1 MNGERGTPG
10 GKRIA
15 SMFPIAALLA
25 VCASLPLTVRV
36 HPDVAAALDAG
47 RAVVALE
54 STIISHGMPYPANVQ
69 TAREVEEVV
78 RNSGAVPA
86 TIAILDGVCCIGLSD
101 DELNRF
107 AVLGAAGKVAKVSR
121 RDLAACVSR
130 SGHGGTTVSAT
141 MLLADMAGVRV
152 FVTGGIGGVHRGGEL
167 SLDISAD
174 LCELGRTPVCVVCA
188 GAKSILDIPRT
199 LEFLETQGVAVL
211 ALGTDEFPAFFTRR
225 SGCPAPTRVETA
237 HEAAAVVH
245 ASSIL
250 GLKSGL
256 LVAVPIP
263 ESAEAEAGKVQ
274 GAIEQALAEADAAG
288 VAGRDTTPF
297 LLKRIAELTG
307 GDSLAS
313 NIALIKNNAAI
324 GAQIATSLAELQRR
338 MAPGGRLRG
347 GDGGGDGEGAEGALP
362 HSRNCRQ
369 PIVVGGAVADLV
381 ASPAAGSTVLLRTS
395 SPGSL
400 RVSPGGVGR
409 NIAEGLA
416 RLGAHPLLLAA
427 VGDDAFGEQLL
438 SHAASLQGEMGVG
451 SYRYG
456 GEGGGESGG
465 EGGGGF
471 GGSGG
476 ICGIDVSRVLRVPGE
491 RTATYTAVMDHT
503 SDLLA
508 AIADMDVYRHVTPE
522 YVRTALGS
530 ALDGAPLCVADANL
544 SGAAL
549 QELARLAAASQTP
562 LWLEPVSVP
571 KAHAACRSLVE
582 AGLFGALTFTSP
594 NEDEA
599 VAMAAALEGSAA
611 PATHKGIARAPSA
624 EDVRAAAGALVR
636 AGCRHVLTTRGPQ
649 GVLWARRAVP
659 GASSDVLFE
668 ELPALE
674 VDSIKSTRG
683 AGDSFVAGA
692 AWALSTAPTSTA
704 PSMFRVITQDDERH
718 DERVRA
724 AIRCG
729 LRAARLALLTDGA
742 VPVDLSPAAMMAA
755 A

>member
-1 MNGERGTPG
+1 
-10 GKRIA
+10 
-15 SMFPIAALLA
+15 
-25 VCASLPLTVRV
+25 VRV

-54 STIISHGMPYPANVQ
+54 STIISHGMPYPANIQ

-121 RDLAACVSR
+121 RDLAACVAR

-245 ASSIL
+245 SSSTL
-250 GLKSGL
+250 GLSSGT

-274 GAIEQALAEADAAG
+274 GAIEQALAEAGAAG

-313 NIALIKNNAAI
+313 NIALIKNNAAV
-324 GAQIATSLAELQRR
+324 GAQIATSLAELQRCT
-338 MAPGGRLRG
+338 APGGRLRG
-347 GDGGGDGEGAEGALP
+347 GGGGGDSGGAEGALP
-362 HSRNCRQ
+362 HSRNDRQ

-395 SPGSL
+395 SPGTL

-427 VGDDAFGEQLL
+427 VGDDAFGDQLL

-456 GEGGGESGG
+456 GEGGSESGG
-465 EGGGGF
+465 EGGGGV

-476 ICGIDVSRVLRVPGE
+476 VCGIDVSRVLRVSGE

-503 SDLLA
+503 SDLIA
-508 AIADMDVYRHVTPE
+508 AIADMDVHRHVTPE

-562 LWLEPVSVP
+562 LWLEPVSVS
-571 KAHAACRSLVE
+571 KAHAACCSLVE

-599 VAMAAALEGSAA
+599 VAMAAALQGSAA
-611 PATHKGIARAPSA
+611 PAPHKGIAHAPSA
-624 EDVRAAAGALVR
+624 EEVRTAAGALVR

-649 GVLWARRAVP
+649 GVLWARRAAP
-659 GASSDVLFE
+659 GSSSDVLFE

-674 VDSIKSTRG
+674 VDSISSTRG

-692 AWALSTAPTSTA
+692 AWALITAPTSTA
-704 PSMFRVITQDDERH
+704 PSTFRVTQDDERH

-724 AIRCG
+724 AILCG
-729 LRAARLALLTDGA
+729 LRAARLALQTEGA
-742 VPVDLSPAAMMAA
+742 VPVDLSPAAIMAPA
-755 A
+755 

>member
-1 MNGERGTPG
+1 MCPL
-10 GKRIA
+10 
-15 SMFPIAALLA
+15 AALLA

-54 STIISHGMPYPANVQ
+54 STIISHGMPYPANIQ

-121 RDLAACVSR
+121 RDLAACVAR

-245 ASSIL
+245 ASSTL
-250 GLKSGL
+250 GLSSGT

-274 GAIEQALAEADAAG
+274 GAIEQALAEAGAAG

-313 NIALIKNNAAI
+313 NIALIKNNAAV

-338 MAPGGRLRG
+338 TAPGGRLRG
-347 GDGGGDGEGAEGALP
+347 GGGGGDSGGAEGALP
-362 HSRNCRQ
+362 HSRNDRQ

-395 SPGSL
+395 SPGTL

-416 RLGAHPLLLAA
+416 RLGTHPLLLTA
-427 VGDDAFGEQLL
+427 VGDDAFGDQLL

-476 ICGIDVSRVLRVPGE
+476 VCGIDVSRVLRVSGE

-503 SDLLA
+503 SDLIA
-508 AIADMDVYRHVTPE
+508 AIADMDVHRHVTPE

-562 LWLEPVSVP
+562 LWLEPVSVS
-571 KAHAACRSLVE
+571 KAHAACCSLVE

-599 VAMAAALEGSAA
+599 VAMAAALQGSAA
-611 PATHKGIARAPSA
+611 PAPHKGIAHVPSA
-624 EDVRAAAGALVR
+624 EDVRTAAGALVR

-649 GVLWARRAVP
+649 GVLWARRAAP
-659 GASSDVLFE
+659 GSSSDVLFE

-674 VDSIKSTRG
+674 VDSISSTRG

-692 AWALSTAPTSTA
+692 AWALITAPTSTA
-704 PSMFRVITQDDERH
+704 PSTFRVTQDDERY

-724 AIRCG
+724 AIHCG
-729 LRAARLALLTDGA
+729 LRAARLALQTEGA
-742 VPVDLSPAAMMAA
+742 VPIDLSPAAMMAPA
-755 A
+755 

>member
-1 MNGERGTPG
+1 MCPL
-10 GKRIA
+10 
-15 SMFPIAALLA
+15 AALLA

-54 STIISHGMPYPANVQ
+54 STIISHGMPYPANIQ

-121 RDLAACVSR
+121 RDLAACVAR

-245 ASSIL
+245 ASSTL
-250 GLKSGL
+250 GLSSGT

-274 GAIEQALAEADAAG
+274 GAIEQALAEAGAAG

-313 NIALIKNNAAI
+313 NIALIKNNAAV

-338 MAPGGRLRG
+338 TAPGGRLRG
-347 GDGGGDGEGAEGALP
+347 GGGGGDSGGAEGALP
-362 HSRNCRQ
+362 HSRNDRQ

-395 SPGSL
+395 SPGTL

-427 VGDDAFGEQLL
+427 VGDDAFGDQLL

-456 GEGGGESGG
+456 GDGCSESGG

-476 ICGIDVSRVLRVPGE
+476 VCGIDVSRVLRVSGE

-503 SDLLA
+503 SDLIA
-508 AIADMDVYRHVTPE
+508 AIADMDVHRHVTPE

-562 LWLEPVSVP
+562 LWLEPVSVS
-571 KAHAACRSLVE
+571 KAHAACCSLVE

-599 VAMAAALEGSAA
+599 VAMAAALQGSAA
-611 PATHKGIARAPSA
+611 PAPHKGIAHAPSA
-624 EDVRAAAGALVR
+624 EEVRTAAGALVR

-649 GVLWARRAVP
+649 GVLWARRAAP
-659 GASSDVLFE
+659 GSSSDVLFE

-674 VDSIKSTRG
+674 VDSISSTRG

-692 AWALSTAPTSTA
+692 AWALITAPTSTA
-704 PSMFRVITQDDERH
+704 PSTFRVTQDDERH

-724 AIRCG
+724 AILCG
-729 LRAARLALLTDGA
+729 LRAARLALQTEGA
-742 VPVDLSPAAMMAA
+742 VPVDLSPAAIMAPA
-755 A
+755 

>member
-1 MNGERGTPG
+1 
-10 GKRIA
+10 
-15 SMFPIAALLA
+15 
-25 VCASLPLTVRV
+25 VRV

-54 STIISHGMPYPANVQ
+54 STIISHGMPYPANIQ

-121 RDLAACVSR
+121 RDLAACVAR

-245 ASSIL
+245 ASSTL
-250 GLKSGL
+250 GLSSGT

-274 GAIEQALAEADAAG
+274 GAIEQALAEAGAAG

-313 NIALIKNNAAI
+313 NIALIKNNAAV

-338 MAPGGRLRG
+338 TAPGGRLRG
-347 GDGGGDGEGAEGALP
+347 GGGGGDSGGAEGALP
-362 HSRNCRQ
+362 HSRNDRQ

-395 SPGSL
+395 SPGTL

-427 VGDDAFGEQLL
+427 VGDDAFGDQLL

-456 GEGGGESGG
+456 GDGGSESGG

-476 ICGIDVSRVLRVPGE
+476 VCGIDVSRVLRVSGE

-503 SDLLA
+503 SDLIA
-508 AIADMDVYRHVTPE
+508 AIADMDVHRHVTPE

-562 LWLEPVSVP
+562 LWLEPVSVS
-571 KAHAACRSLVE
+571 KAHAACCSLVE

-599 VAMAAALEGSAA
+599 VAMAAALQGSAA
-611 PATHKGIARAPSA
+611 PAPHNGIAHAPSA
-624 EDVRAAAGALVR
+624 EDVRTAAGALVR

-649 GVLWARRAVP
+649 GVLWARRAAP
-659 GASSDVLFE
+659 GSSSDVLFE

-674 VDSIKSTRG
+674 VDSISSTRG

-692 AWALSTAPTSTA
+692 AWALITAPTSTA
-704 PSMFRVITQDDERH
+704 PSTFRVTQDDERH

-724 AIRCG
+724 AILCG
-729 LRAARLALLTDGA
+729 LRAARLALQTEGA
-742 VPVDLSPAAMMAA
+742 VPVDLSPAAIMAPA
-755 A
+755 

>member
-1 MNGERGTPG
+1 MCPL
-10 GKRIA
+10 
-15 SMFPIAALLA
+15 AALLA

-54 STIISHGMPYPANVQ
+54 STIISHGMPYPANIQ

-121 RDLAACVSR
+121 RDLAACVAR

-245 ASSIL
+245 ASSTL
-250 GLKSGL
+250 GLSSGT

-274 GAIEQALAEADAAG
+274 GAIEQALAEAGAAG

-313 NIALIKNNAAI
+313 NIALIKNNAAV

-338 MAPGGRLRG
+338 TAPGGRLRG
-347 GDGGGDGEGAEGALP
+347 GGGGGDSGGAEGALP
-362 HSRNCRQ
+362 HSRNDRQ

-395 SPGSL
+395 SPGTL

-427 VGDDAFGEQLL
+427 VGDDAFGDQLL

-456 GEGGGESGG
+456 GEGGSESGG

-476 ICGIDVSRVLRVPGE
+476 VCGIDVSRVLRVSGE

-503 SDLLA
+503 SDLIA
-508 AIADMDVYRHVTPE
+508 AIADMDVHRHVTPE

-562 LWLEPVSVP
+562 LWLEPVSVS
-571 KAHAACRSLVE
+571 KAHAACCSLVE

-599 VAMAAALEGSAA
+599 VAMAAALQGSAA
-611 PATHKGIARAPSA
+611 PAPHKGIAHAPSA
-624 EDVRAAAGALVR
+624 EEVRTAAGALVR

-649 GVLWARRAVP
+649 GVLWARRAAP
-659 GASSDVLFE
+659 GSSSDVLFE

-674 VDSIKSTRG
+674 VDSISSTRG

-692 AWALSTAPTSTA
+692 AWALITAPTSTA
-704 PSMFRVITQDDERH
+704 PSTFRVTQDDERH

-724 AIRCG
+724 AILCG
-729 LRAARLALLTDGA
+729 LRAARLALQTEGA
-742 VPVDLSPAAMMAA
+742 VPVDLSPAAIMAPA
-755 A
+755 

>member
-1 MNGERGTPG
+1 
-10 GKRIA
+10 
-15 SMFPIAALLA
+15 
-25 VCASLPLTVRV
+25 VRV

-54 STIISHGMPYPANVQ
+54 STIISHGMPYPANIQ

-121 RDLAACVSR
+121 RDLAACVAR

-211 ALGTDEFPAFFTRR
+211 ALGTDDFPAFFTRR

-245 ASSIL
+245 ASSTL
-250 GLKSGL
+250 GLSSGT

-274 GAIEQALAEADAAG
+274 GAIEQALAEAGAAG

-313 NIALIKNNAAI
+313 NIALIKNNAAV

-338 MAPGGRLRG
+338 TAPGGRLRG
-347 GDGGGDGEGAEGALP
+347 GGGGGDSGGAEGALP
-362 HSRNCRQ
+362 HSRNDRQ

-395 SPGSL
+395 SPGTL

-427 VGDDAFGEQLL
+427 VGDDAFGDQLL

-456 GEGGGESGG
+456 GEGGSESGG

-476 ICGIDVSRVLRVPGE
+476 VCGIDVSRVLRVSGE

-503 SDLLA
+503 SDLIA
-508 AIADMDVYRHVTPE
+508 AIADMDVHRHVTPE

-562 LWLEPVSVP
+562 LWLEPVSVS
-571 KAHAACRSLVE
+571 KAHAACCSLVE

-599 VAMAAALEGSAA
+599 VAMAAALQGSAA
-611 PATHKGIARAPSA
+611 PAPHKGIAHAPSA
-624 EDVRAAAGALVR
+624 EDVRTAAGALVR

-649 GVLWARRAVP
+649 GVLWARRAAP
-659 GASSDVLFE
+659 GSSSDVLFE

-674 VDSIKSTRG
+674 VDSISSTRG

-692 AWALSTAPTSTA
+692 AWALITAPTSTA
-704 PSMFRVITQDDERH
+704 PSTFRVTQDDERH

-724 AIRCG
+724 AILCG
-729 LRAARLALLTDGA
+729 LRAARLALQTEGA
-742 VPVDLSPAAMMAA
+742 VPVDLSPAAIMAPA
-755 A
+755 

>member
-1 MNGERGTPG
+1 MCPL
-10 GKRIA
+10 
-15 SMFPIAALLA
+15 AALLA

-54 STIISHGMPYPANVQ
+54 STIISHGMPYPANIQ

-121 RDLAACVSR
+121 RDLAACVAR

-245 ASSIL
+245 ASSTL
-250 GLKSGL
+250 GLSSGT

-274 GAIEQALAEADAAG
+274 GAIEQALAEAGAAG

-313 NIALIKNNAAI
+313 NIALIKNNAAV

-338 MAPGGRLRG
+338 TAPGGRLRG
-347 GDGGGDGEGAEGALP
+347 GGGGGDSGGAEGALP
-362 HSRNCRQ
+362 HSRNDRQ

-395 SPGSL
+395 SPGTL

-416 RLGAHPLLLAA
+416 RLGAHPLLLAD
-427 VGDDAFGEQLL
+427 VGDDAFGDQLL

-456 GEGGGESGG
+456 GEGGSESGG
-465 EGGGGF
+465 EGGGGV

-476 ICGIDVSRVLRVPGE
+476 VCGIDVSRVLRVSGE

-503 SDLLA
+503 SDLIA
-508 AIADMDVYRHVTPE
+508 AIADMDVHRHVTPE

-562 LWLEPVSVP
+562 LWLEPVSVS
-571 KAHAACRSLVE
+571 KAHAACCSLVE

-599 VAMAAALEGSAA
+599 VAMAAALQGSAA
-611 PATHKGIARAPSA
+611 PAPHKGIAHAPSA
-624 EDVRAAAGALVR
+624 EDVRTAAGALVR

-649 GVLWARRAVP
+649 GVLWARRAAP
-659 GASSDVLFE
+659 GSSSDVLFE

-674 VDSIKSTRG
+674 VDSISSTRG

-692 AWALSTAPTSTA
+692 AWALITAPTSTA
-704 PSMFRVITQDDERH
+704 PSTFRVTQDDERH

-724 AIRCG
+724 AILCG
-729 LRAARLALLTDGA
+729 LRAARLALQTEGA
-742 VPVDLSPAAMMAA
+742 VPVDLSPAAIMAPA
-755 A
+755 

>member
-1 MNGERGTPG
+1 
-10 GKRIA
+10 
-15 SMFPIAALLA
+15 
-25 VCASLPLTVRV
+25 VRV

-54 STIISHGMPYPANVQ
+54 STIISHGMPYPANIQ

-86 TIAILDGVCCIGLSD
+86 IIAILDGVCCIGLSD

-121 RDLAACVSR
+121 RDLAACVAR

-245 ASSIL
+245 ASSTL
-250 GLKSGL
+250 GLSSGT

-274 GAIEQALAEADAAG
+274 GAIEQALAEAGAAG

-313 NIALIKNNAAI
+313 NIALIKNNAAV

-338 MAPGGRLRG
+338 TAPGGRLRG
-347 GDGGGDGEGAEGALP
+347 GGGGGDSGGAEGALP
-362 HSRNCRQ
+362 HSRNDRQ

-395 SPGSL
+395 SPGTL

-427 VGDDAFGEQLL
+427 VGDDAFGDQLL

-456 GEGGGESGG
+456 GEGGSESGG

-476 ICGIDVSRVLRVPGE
+476 VCGIDVSRVLRVSGE

-503 SDLLA
+503 SDLIA
-508 AIADMDVYRHVTPE
+508 AIADMDVHRHVTPE

-562 LWLEPVSVP
+562 LWLEPVSVS
-571 KAHAACRSLVE
+571 KAHAACCSLVE

-599 VAMAAALEGSAA
+599 VAMAAALQGSAA
-611 PATHKGIARAPSA
+611 PAPHKGIAHAPSA
-624 EDVRAAAGALVR
+624 EDVRTAAGALVR

-649 GVLWARRAVP
+649 GVLWARRAAP
-659 GASSDVLFE
+659 GSSSDVLFE

-674 VDSIKSTRG
+674 VDSITSTRG

-692 AWALSTAPTSTA
+692 AWALITAPTSTA
-704 PSMFRVITQDDERH
+704 PSTFRVTQDDERH

-724 AIRCG
+724 AILCG
-729 LRAARLALLTDGA
+729 LRAARLALQTEGA
-742 VPVDLSPAAMMAA
+742 VPIDLSPAAIMAPA
-755 A
+755 

>member
-1 MNGERGTPG
+1 
-10 GKRIA
+10 
-15 SMFPIAALLA
+15 
-25 VCASLPLTVRV
+25 
-36 HPDVAAALDAG
+36 
-47 RAVVALE
+47 
-54 STIISHGMPYPANVQ
+54 
-69 TAREVEEVV
+69 
-78 RNSGAVPA
+78 
-86 TIAILDGVCCIGLSD
+86 
-101 DELNRF
+101 
-107 AVLGAAGKVAKVSR
+107 
-121 RDLAACVSR
+121 
-130 SGHGGTTVSAT
+130 
-141 MLLADMAGVRV
+141 
-152 FVTGGIGGVHRGGEL
+152 
-167 SLDISAD
+167 
-174 LCELGRTPVCVVCA
+174 
-188 GAKSILDIPRT
+188 
-199 LEFLETQGVAVL
+199 
-211 ALGTDEFPAFFTRR
+211 
-225 SGCPAPTRVETA
+225 
-237 HEAAAVVH
+237 
-245 ASSIL
+245 
-250 GLKSGL
+250 
-256 LVAVPIP
+256 
-263 ESAEAEAGKVQ
+263 
-274 GAIEQALAEADAAG
+274 
-288 VAGRDTTPF
+288 

-313 NIALIKNNAAI
+313 NIALIKNNAAV

-347 GDGGGDGEGAEGALP
+347 GGGGGDSAGAEGALP
-362 HSRNCRQ
+362 HSRNDRQ

-395 SPGSL
+395 SPGTL

-427 VGDDAFGEQLL
+427 VGDDAFGDQLL

-456 GEGGGESGG
+456 GEGGSESGG
-465 EGGGGF
+465 EGGGGV

-476 ICGIDVSRVLRVPGE
+476 VCGIDVSRVLRVSGE

-503 SDLLA
+503 SDLIA
-508 AIADMDVYRHVTPE
+508 AIADMDVHRHVTPE

-562 LWLEPVSVP
+562 LWLEPVSVS
-571 KAHAACRSLVE
+571 KAHAACCSLVE

-599 VAMAAALEGSAA
+599 VAMAAALQGSAA
-611 PATHKGIARAPSA
+611 PAPHKGIAHAPSA
-624 EDVRAAAGALVR
+624 EDVRTAAGALVR

-649 GVLWARRAVP
+649 GVLWARRAAP
-659 GASSDVLFE
+659 GSSSDVLFE

-674 VDSIKSTRG
+674 VDSISSSRG

-692 AWALSTAPTSTA
+692 AWALITAPTSTA
-704 PSMFRVITQDDERH
+704 PSTFRVTQDDERH

-724 AIRCG
+724 AILCG
-729 LRAARLALLTDGA
+729 LRAARLALQTEGA
-742 VPVDLSPAAMMAA
+742 VPIDLSPAAIMAPA
-755 A
+755 

>member
-1 MNGERGTPG
+1 MCPL
-10 GKRIA
+10 
-15 SMFPIAALLA
+15 AALLA

-54 STIISHGMPYPANVQ
+54 STIISHGMPYPANIQ

-121 RDLAACVSR
+121 RDLAACVAR

-211 ALGTDEFPAFFTRR
+211 ALGTDDFPAFFTRR

-245 ASSIL
+245 ASSTL
-250 GLKSGL
+250 GLSSGT

-274 GAIEQALAEADAAG
+274 GAIEQALAEAGAAG

-313 NIALIKNNAAI
+313 NIALIKNNAAV

-338 MAPGGRLRG
+338 TAPGGRLRG
-347 GDGGGDGEGAEGALP
+347 GGGGGDSGGAEGALP
-362 HSRNCRQ
+362 HSRNDRQ

-395 SPGSL
+395 SPGTL

-427 VGDDAFGEQLL
+427 VGDDAFGDQLL

-456 GEGGGESGG
+456 GEGGSESGG

-476 ICGIDVSRVLRVPGE
+476 VCGIDVSRVLRVSGE

-503 SDLLA
+503 SDLIA
-508 AIADMDVYRHVTPE
+508 AIADMDVHRHVTPE

-562 LWLEPVSVP
+562 LWLEPVSVS
-571 KAHAACRSLVE
+571 KAHAACCSLVE

-599 VAMAAALEGSAA
+599 VAMAAALQGSAA
-611 PATHKGIARAPSA
+611 PAPHKGIAHAPSA
-624 EDVRAAAGALVR
+624 EDVRTAAGALVR

-649 GVLWARRAVP
+649 GVLWARRAAP
-659 GASSDVLFE
+659 GSSSDVLFE

-674 VDSIKSTRG
+674 VDSISSTRG

-692 AWALSTAPTSTA
+692 AWALITAPTSTA
-704 PSMFRVITQDDERH
+704 PSTFRVTQDDERH

-724 AIRCG
+724 AILCG
-729 LRAARLALLTDGA
+729 LRAARLALQTEGA
-742 VPVDLSPAAMMAA
+742 VPVDLSPAAIMAPA
-755 A
+755 

>member
-1 MNGERGTPG
+1 MCPL
-10 GKRIA
+10 
-15 SMFPIAALLA
+15 AALLA

-54 STIISHGMPYPANVQ
+54 STIISHGMPYPANIQ

-121 RDLAACVSR
+121 RDLAACVAR

-245 ASSIL
+245 ASSTL
-250 GLKSGL
+250 GLSSGT

-274 GAIEQALAEADAAG
+274 GAIEQALAEAGAAG

-313 NIALIKNNAAI
+313 NIALIKNNAAV

-338 MAPGGRLRG
+338 TAPGGRLRG
-347 GDGGGDGEGAEGALP
+347 GGGGGDSGGAEGALP
-362 HSRNCRQ
+362 HSRNDRQ

-395 SPGSL
+395 SPGTL

-427 VGDDAFGEQLL
+427 VGDDAFGDQLL

-456 GEGGGESGG
+456 GEGGSESGG

-476 ICGIDVSRVLRVPGE
+476 VCGIDVSRVLRVSGE

-503 SDLLA
+503 SDLIA
-508 AIADMDVYRHVTPE
+508 AIADMDVHRHVTPE

-562 LWLEPVSVP
+562 LWLEPVSVS
-571 KAHAACRSLVE
+571 KAHAACCSLVE

-599 VAMAAALEGSAA
+599 VAMAAALQGSAA
-611 PATHKGIARAPSA
+611 PAPHKGIAHAPSA
-624 EDVRAAAGALVR
+624 EDVRTAAGALVR

-649 GVLWARRAVP
+649 GVLWARRAAP
-659 GASSDVLFE
+659 GSSSDVLFE

-674 VDSIKSTRG
+674 VDSISSTRG

-692 AWALSTAPTSTA
+692 AWALITAPTSTA
-704 PSMFRVITQDDERH
+704 PSTFRVTQDDERH

-724 AIRCG
+724 AILCG
-729 LRAARLALLTDGA
+729 LRAARLALQTEGA
-742 VPVDLSPAAMMAA
+742 VPIDLSPAAIMAPA
-755 A
+755 

>member
-1 MNGERGTPG
+1 MCPL
-10 GKRIA
+10 
-15 SMFPIAALLA
+15 AALLA

-54 STIISHGMPYPANVQ
+54 STIISHGMPYPANIQ

-121 RDLAACVSR
+121 RDLAACVAR

-245 ASSIL
+245 ASSTL
-250 GLKSGL
+250 GLSSGT

-274 GAIEQALAEADAAG
+274 GAIEQALAEAGAAG

-313 NIALIKNNAAI
+313 NIALIKNNAAV

-338 MAPGGRLRG
+338 TAPGGRLRG
-347 GDGGGDGEGAEGALP
+347 GGGGGDSGGAEGALP
-362 HSRNCRQ
+362 HSRNDRQ

-395 SPGSL
+395 SPGTL

-427 VGDDAFGEQLL
+427 VGDDAFGDQLL

-456 GEGGGESGG
+456 GDGGSESGG

-476 ICGIDVSRVLRVPGE
+476 VCGIDVSRVLRVSGE

-503 SDLLA
+503 SDLIA
-508 AIADMDVYRHVTPE
+508 AIADMDVHRHVTPE

-562 LWLEPVSVP
+562 LWLEPVSVS
-571 KAHAACRSLVE
+571 KAHAACCSLVE

-599 VAMAAALEGSAA
+599 VAMAAALQGSAA
-611 PATHKGIARAPSA
+611 PAPHKGIAHAPSA
-624 EDVRAAAGALVR
+624 EEVRTAAGALVR

-649 GVLWARRAVP
+649 GVLWARRAAP
-659 GASSDVLFE
+659 GSSSDVLFE

-674 VDSIKSTRG
+674 VDSISSTRG

-692 AWALSTAPTSTA
+692 AWALITAPTSTA
-704 PSMFRVITQDDERH
+704 PSTFRVTQDDERH

-724 AIRCG
+724 AILCG
-729 LRAARLALLTDGA
+729 LRAARLALQTEGA
-742 VPVDLSPAAMMAA
+742 VPIDLSPAAIMAPA
-755 A
+755 

>member
-1 MNGERGTPG
+1 
-10 GKRIA
+10 
-15 SMFPIAALLA
+15 
-25 VCASLPLTVRV
+25 VRV

-54 STIISHGMPYPANVQ
+54 STIISHGMPYPANIQ

-121 RDLAACVSR
+121 RDLAACVAR

-245 ASSIL
+245 ASSTL
-250 GLKSGL
+250 GLSSGT

-274 GAIEQALAEADAAG
+274 GAIEQALAEAGAAG

-313 NIALIKNNAAI
+313 NIALIKNNAAV

-338 MAPGGRLRG
+338 TAPGGRLRG
-347 GDGGGDGEGAEGALP
+347 GGGGGDSGGAEGALP
-362 HSRNCRQ
+362 HSRNDRQ

-395 SPGSL
+395 SPGTL

-427 VGDDAFGEQLL
+427 VGDDAFGDQLL

-456 GEGGGESGG
+456 GEGGSESGG

-476 ICGIDVSRVLRVPGE
+476 VCGIDVSRVLRVSGE

-503 SDLLA
+503 SDLIA
-508 AIADMDVYRHVTPE
+508 AIADMDVHRHVTPE

-562 LWLEPVSVP
+562 LWLEPVSVS
-571 KAHAACRSLVE
+571 KAHAACCSLVE

-599 VAMAAALEGSAA
+599 VAMAAALQGSAA
-611 PATHKGIARAPSA
+611 PAPHKGIAHAPSA
-624 EDVRAAAGALVR
+624 EEVRTAAGALVR

-649 GVLWARRAVP
+649 GVLWARRAAP
-659 GASSDVLFE
+659 GSSSDVLFE

-674 VDSIKSTRG
+674 VDSISSTRG

-692 AWALSTAPTSTA
+692 AWALITAPTSTA
-704 PSMFRVITQDDERH
+704 PSTFRVTQDDERH

-724 AIRCG
+724 AILCG
-729 LRAARLALLTDGA
+729 LRAARLALQTEGA
-742 VPVDLSPAAMMAA
+742 VPIDLSPAAIMAPA
-755 A
+755 

>member
-1 MNGERGTPG
+1 
-10 GKRIA
+10 
-15 SMFPIAALLA
+15 
-25 VCASLPLTVRV
+25 
-36 HPDVAAALDAG
+36 
-47 RAVVALE
+47 
-54 STIISHGMPYPANVQ
+54 
-69 TAREVEEVV
+69 
-78 RNSGAVPA
+78 
-86 TIAILDGVCCIGLSD
+86 
-101 DELNRF
+101 
-107 AVLGAAGKVAKVSR
+107 
-121 RDLAACVSR
+121 
-130 SGHGGTTVSAT
+130 
-141 MLLADMAGVRV
+141 
-152 FVTGGIGGVHRGGEL
+152 
-167 SLDISAD
+167 
-174 LCELGRTPVCVVCA
+174 VCVVCA

-245 ASSIL
+245 ASSTL
-250 GLKSGL
+250 GLSSGT

-274 GAIEQALAEADAAG
+274 GAIEQALAEAGAAG

-313 NIALIKNNAAI
+313 NIALIKNNAAV

-338 MAPGGRLRG
+338 TAPGGRLRG
-347 GDGGGDGEGAEGALP
+347 GGGGGDSGGAEGALP
-362 HSRNCRQ
+362 HSRNDRQ
-369 PIVVGGAVADLV
+369 PIVVGGAVADIV

-395 SPGSL
+395 SPGTL

-427 VGDDAFGEQLL
+427 VGDDAFGDQLL

-456 GEGGGESGG
+456 GEGGSESGG
-465 EGGGGF
+465 EGGGGV

-476 ICGIDVSRVLRVPGE
+476 VCGIDVSRVLRVSGE

-503 SDLLA
+503 SDLIA
-508 AIADMDVYRHVTPE
+508 AIADMDVHRHVTPE

-562 LWLEPVSVP
+562 LWLEPVSVS
-571 KAHAACRSLVE
+571 KAHAACCSLVE

-599 VAMAAALEGSAA
+599 VAMAAALQGSAA
-611 PATHKGIARAPSA
+611 PAPHKGIAHAPSA
-624 EDVRAAAGALVR
+624 EDVRTAAGALVR

-649 GVLWARRAVP
+649 GVLWARRAAP
-659 GASSDVLFE
+659 GSSSDVLFE

-674 VDSIKSTRG
+674 VDSISSTRG

-692 AWALSTAPTSTA
+692 AWALITAPTSTA
-704 PSMFRVITQDDERH
+704 PSTFRVTQDDERH

-724 AIRCG
+724 AILCG
-729 LRAARLALLTDGA
+729 LRAARLALQTEGA
-742 VPVDLSPAAMMAA
+742 VPIDLSPAAIMAPA
-755 A
+755 

>member
-1 MNGERGTPG
+1 MCPL
-10 GKRIA
+10 
-15 SMFPIAALLA
+15 AALLA

-54 STIISHGMPYPANVQ
+54 STIISHGMPYPANIQ

-121 RDLAACVSR
+121 RDLAACVAR

-245 ASSIL
+245 ASSTL
-250 GLKSGL
+250 GLSSGT

-274 GAIEQALAEADAAG
+274 GAIEQALAEAGAAG

-313 NIALIKNNAAI
+313 NIALIKNNAAV

-338 MAPGGRLRG
+338 TAPGGRLRG
-347 GDGGGDGEGAEGALP
+347 GGGGGDSGGAEGALP
-362 HSRNCRQ
+362 HSRNDRQ
-369 PIVVGGAVADLV
+369 PIVVGGAVADIV

-395 SPGSL
+395 SPGTL

-427 VGDDAFGEQLL
+427 VGDDAFGDQLL

-456 GEGGGESGG
+456 GEGGSESGG

-476 ICGIDVSRVLRVPGE
+476 VCGIDVSRVLRVSGE

-503 SDLLA
+503 SDLIA
-508 AIADMDVYRHVTPE
+508 AIADMDVHRHVTPE

-562 LWLEPVSVP
+562 LWLEPVSVS
-571 KAHAACRSLVE
+571 KAHAACCSLVE

-599 VAMAAALEGSAA
+599 VAMAAALQGSAA
-611 PATHKGIARAPSA
+611 PAPHKGIAHAPSA
-624 EDVRAAAGALVR
+624 EDVRTAAGALVR

-649 GVLWARRAVP
+649 GVLWARRAAP
-659 GASSDVLFE
+659 GSSSDVLFE

-674 VDSIKSTRG
+674 VDSISSTRG

-692 AWALSTAPTSTA
+692 AWALITAPTSTA
-704 PSMFRVITQDDERH
+704 PSTFRVTQDDERH

-724 AIRCG
+724 AILCG
-729 LRAARLALLTDGA
+729 LRAARLALQTEGA
-742 VPVDLSPAAMMAA
+742 VPIDLSPAAIMAPA
-755 A
+755 

>member
-1 MNGERGTPG
+1 MCPL
-10 GKRIA
+10 
-15 SMFPIAALLA
+15 AALLA

-54 STIISHGMPYPANVQ
+54 STIISHGMPYPANIQ

-121 RDLAACVSR
+121 RDLAACVAR

-211 ALGTDEFPAFFTRR
+211 ALGADEFPAFFTRR

-245 ASSIL
+245 ASSTL
-250 GLKSGL
+250 GLSSGT

-274 GAIEQALAEADAAG
+274 GAIEQALAEAGAAG

-313 NIALIKNNAAI
+313 NIALIKNNAAV

-338 MAPGGRLRG
+338 TAPGGRLRG
-347 GDGGGDGEGAEGALP
+347 GGGGGDSGGAEGALP
-362 HSRNCRQ
+362 HSRNDRQ

-381 ASPAAGSTVLLRTS
+381 ASPAACSTVLLRTS
-395 SPGSL
+395 SPGTL

-416 RLGAHPLLLAA
+416 RLGAHPLLLTA
-427 VGDDAFGEQLL
+427 VGDDAFGDQLL

-456 GEGGGESGG
+456 GEGGGGSGG

-476 ICGIDVSRVLRVPGE
+476 VCGIDVSRVLRVSGE

-503 SDLLA
+503 SDLIA
-508 AIADMDVYRHVTPE
+508 AIADMDVHRHVTPE

-562 LWLEPVSVP
+562 LWLEPVSVS
-571 KAHAACRSLVE
+571 KAHAACCSLVE

-599 VAMAAALEGSAA
+599 VAMAAALQGSAA
-611 PATHKGIARAPSA
+611 PAPHKGIAHAPSA
-624 EDVRAAAGALVR
+624 EDVRTAAGALVR

-649 GVLWARRAVP
+649 GVLWARRAAP
-659 GASSDVLFE
+659 GSSSDVLFE

-674 VDSIKSTRG
+674 VDSITSTRG

-692 AWALSTAPTSTA
+692 AWALITAPTSTA
-704 PSMFRVITQDDERH
+704 PSTFRVTQDDERH

-724 AIRCG
+724 AILCG
-729 LRAARLALLTDGA
+729 LRAARLALQTEGA
-742 VPVDLSPAAMMAA
+742 VPVDLSPAAIMAPA
-755 A
+755 

>member
-1 MNGERGTPG
+1 MCPL
-10 GKRIA
+10 
-15 SMFPIAALLA
+15 AALLA

-54 STIISHGMPYPANVQ
+54 STIISHGMPYPANIQ

-86 TIAILDGVCCIGLSD
+86 IIAILDGVCCIGLSD

-121 RDLAACVSR
+121 RDLAACVAR

-245 ASSIL
+245 ASSTL
-250 GLKSGL
+250 GLSSGT

-274 GAIEQALAEADAAG
+274 GAIEQALAEAGAAG

-313 NIALIKNNAAI
+313 NIALIKNNAAV

-338 MAPGGRLRG
+338 TAPGGRLRG
-347 GDGGGDGEGAEGALP
+347 GGGGGDSGGAEGALP
-362 HSRNCRQ
+362 HSRNDRQ

-395 SPGSL
+395 SPGTL

-427 VGDDAFGEQLL
+427 VGDDAFGDQLL

-456 GEGGGESGG
+456 GEGGSESGG

-476 ICGIDVSRVLRVPGE
+476 VCGIDVSRVLRVSGE

-503 SDLLA
+503 SDLIA
-508 AIADMDVYRHVTPE
+508 AIADMDVHRHVTPE

-562 LWLEPVSVP
+562 LWLEPVSVS
-571 KAHAACRSLVE
+571 KAHAACCSLVE

-599 VAMAAALEGSAA
+599 VAMAAALQGSAA
-611 PATHKGIARAPSA
+611 PAPHKGIAHAPSA
-624 EDVRAAAGALVR
+624 EDVRTAAGALVR

-649 GVLWARRAVP
+649 GVLWARRAAP
-659 GASSDVLFE
+659 GSSSDVLFE

-674 VDSIKSTRG
+674 VDSITSTRG

-692 AWALSTAPTSTA
+692 AWALITAPTSTA
-704 PSMFRVITQDDERH
+704 PSTFRVTQDDERH

-724 AIRCG
+724 AILCG
-729 LRAARLALLTDGA
+729 LRAARLALQTEGA
-742 VPVDLSPAAMMAA
+742 VPIDLSPAAIMAPA
-755 A
+755 

>member
-1 MNGERGTPG
+1 MCPL
-10 GKRIA
+10 
-15 SMFPIAALLA
+15 AALLA

-54 STIISHGMPYPANVQ
+54 STIISHGMPYPANIQ

-121 RDLAACVSR
+121 RDLAACVAR

-245 ASSIL
+245 ASSTL
-250 GLKSGL
+250 GLSSGT

-274 GAIEQALAEADAAG
+274 GAIEQALAEAGAAG

-313 NIALIKNNAAI
+313 NIALIKNNAAV

-338 MAPGGRLRG
+338 TAPGGRLRG
-347 GDGGGDGEGAEGALP
+347 GGGGGDSGGAEGALP
-362 HSRNCRQ
+362 HSRNDRQ

-395 SPGSL
+395 SPGTL

-427 VGDDAFGEQLL
+427 VGDDAFGDQLL

-456 GEGGGESGG
+456 GEGGSESGG

-476 ICGIDVSRVLRVPGE
+476 VCGIDVSRVLRVSGE

-503 SDLLA
+503 SDLIA
-508 AIADMDVYRHVTPE
+508 AIADMDVHRHVTPE

-562 LWLEPVSVP
+562 LWLEPVSVS
-571 KAHAACRSLVE
+571 KAHAACCSLVE

-599 VAMAAALEGSAA
+599 VAMAAALQGSAA
-611 PATHKGIARAPSA
+611 PAPHKGIAHAPSA
-624 EDVRAAAGALVR
+624 EDVRTAAGALVR

-649 GVLWARRAVP
+649 GVLWARRAAP
-659 GASSDVLFE
+659 GSSSDVLFE

-674 VDSIKSTRG
+674 VDSISSTRG

-692 AWALSTAPTSTA
+692 AWALITAPTSTA
-704 PSMFRVITQDDERH
+704 PSTFRVTQDDERH

-724 AIRCG
+724 AILCG
-729 LRAARLALLTDGA
+729 LRAARLALQTEGA
-742 VPVDLSPAAMMAA
+742 VPVDLSPAAIMAPA
-755 A
+755 

>member
-1 MNGERGTPG
+1 MCPL
-10 GKRIA
+10 
-15 SMFPIAALLA
+15 AALLA

-54 STIISHGMPYPANVQ
+54 STIISHGMPYPANIQ

-121 RDLAACVSR
+121 RDLAACVAR

-245 ASSIL
+245 ASSTL
-250 GLKSGL
+250 GLSSGT

-274 GAIEQALAEADAAG
+274 GAIEQALAEAGAAG

-313 NIALIKNNAAI
+313 NIALIKNNAAV

-338 MAPGGRLRG
+338 TAPGGRLRG
-347 GDGGGDGEGAEGALP
+347 DGGGGDSGGAEGALP
-362 HSRNCRQ
+362 HSRNDRQ

-395 SPGSL
+395 SPGTL
-400 RVSPGGVGR
+400 HVSPGGVGR

-416 RLGAHPLLLAA
+416 RLGTHPLLLTA
-427 VGDDAFGEQLL
+427 VGDDAFGDQLL

-476 ICGIDVSRVLRVPGE
+476 VCGIDVSRVLRVSGE

-503 SDLLA
+503 SDLIA
-508 AIADMDVYRHVTPE
+508 AIADMDVHRHVTPE

-562 LWLEPVSVP
+562 LWLEPVSVS
-571 KAHAACRSLVE
+571 KAHAACCSLVE

-599 VAMAAALEGSAA
+599 VAMAAALQGSAA
-611 PATHKGIARAPSA
+611 PAPHNGIAHAPSA

-649 GVLWARRAVP
+649 GVLWARRAAP
-659 GASSDVLFE
+659 GSSSDVLFE

-674 VDSIKSTRG
+674 VVSITSTRG

-692 AWALSTAPTSTA
+692 AWALITAPTSTA
-704 PSMFRVITQDDERH
+704 PSTFRVTQDDERH

-724 AIRCG
+724 AILCG
-729 LRAARLALLTDGA
+729 LRAARLALQTEGA
-742 VPVDLSPAAMMAA
+742 VPIDLSPAAMMAPA
-755 A
+755 

>member
-1 MNGERGTPG
+1 
-10 GKRIA
+10 
-15 SMFPIAALLA
+15 
-25 VCASLPLTVRV
+25 
-36 HPDVAAALDAG
+36 
-47 RAVVALE
+47 
-54 STIISHGMPYPANVQ
+54 
-69 TAREVEEVV
+69 
-78 RNSGAVPA
+78 
-86 TIAILDGVCCIGLSD
+86 
-101 DELNRF
+101 
-107 AVLGAAGKVAKVSR
+107 
-121 RDLAACVSR
+121 
-130 SGHGGTTVSAT
+130 

-211 ALGTDEFPAFFTRR
+211 ALGTDDFPAFFTRR

-245 ASSIL
+245 ASSTL
-250 GLKSGL
+250 GLSSGT

-274 GAIEQALAEADAAG
+274 GAIEQALAEAGAAG

-313 NIALIKNNAAI
+313 NIALIKNNAAV

-338 MAPGGRLRG
+338 TAPGGRLRG
-347 GDGGGDGEGAEGALP
+347 GGGGGDSGGAEGALP
-362 HSRNCRQ
+362 HSRNDRQ

-395 SPGSL
+395 SPGTL

-427 VGDDAFGEQLL
+427 VGDDAFGDQLL

-456 GEGGGESGG
+456 GEGGSESGG
-465 EGGGGF
+465 EGGGGV

-476 ICGIDVSRVLRVPGE
+476 VCGIDVSRVLRVSGE

-503 SDLLA
+503 SDLIA
-508 AIADMDVYRHVTPE
+508 AIADMDVHRHVTPE

-562 LWLEPVSVP
+562 LWLEPVSVS
-571 KAHAACRSLVE
+571 KAHAACCSLVE

-599 VAMAAALEGSAA
+599 VAMAAALQGSAA
-611 PATHKGIARAPSA
+611 PAPHKGIAHAPSA
-624 EDVRAAAGALVR
+624 EEVRTAAGALVR

-649 GVLWARRAVP
+649 GVLWARRAAP
-659 GASSDVLFE
+659 GSSSDVLFE

-674 VDSIKSTRG
+674 VDSISSTRG

-692 AWALSTAPTSTA
+692 AWALITAPTSTA
-704 PSMFRVITQDDERH
+704 PSTFRVTQDDERH

-724 AIRCG
+724 AILCG
-729 LRAARLALLTDGA
+729 LRAARLALQTEGA
-742 VPVDLSPAAMMAA
+742 VPVDLSPAAIMAPA
-755 A
+755 

>member
-1 MNGERGTPG
+1 MCPL
-10 GKRIA
+10 
-15 SMFPIAALLA
+15 AALLA

-54 STIISHGMPYPANVQ
+54 STIISHGMPYPANIQ

-121 RDLAACVSR
+121 RDLAACVAR

-245 ASSIL
+245 ASSTL
-250 GLKSGL
+250 GLSSGT

-274 GAIEQALAEADAAG
+274 GAIEQALAEAGAAG

-313 NIALIKNNAAI
+313 NIALIKNNAAV

-338 MAPGGRLRG
+338 TAPGGRLRG
-347 GDGGGDGEGAEGALP
+347 GGGGGDSGGAEGALP
-362 HSRNCRQ
+362 HSRNDRQ

-395 SPGSL
+395 SPGTL

-427 VGDDAFGEQLL
+427 VGDDAFGDQLL

-456 GEGGGESGG
+456 GEGGSESGG
-465 EGGGGF
+465 EGGGGV

-476 ICGIDVSRVLRVPGE
+476 VCGIDVSRVLRVSGE

-503 SDLLA
+503 SDLIA
-508 AIADMDVYRHVTPE
+508 AIADMDVHRHVTPE

-562 LWLEPVSVP
+562 LWLEPVSVS
-571 KAHAACRSLVE
+571 KAHAACCSLVE

-599 VAMAAALEGSAA
+599 VAMAAALQGSAA
-611 PATHKGIARAPSA
+611 PAPHKGIAHAPSA
-624 EDVRAAAGALVR
+624 EEVRTAAGALVR

-649 GVLWARRAVP
+649 GVLWARRAAP
-659 GASSDVLFE
+659 GSSSDVLFE

-674 VDSIKSTRG
+674 VDSISSTRG

-692 AWALSTAPTSTA
+692 AWALITAPTSTA
-704 PSMFRVITQDDERH
+704 PSTFRVTQDDERH

-724 AIRCG
+724 AILCG
-729 LRAARLALLTDGA
+729 LRAARLALQTEGA
-742 VPVDLSPAAMMAA
+742 VPVDLSPAAIMAPA
-755 A
+755 

>member
-1 MNGERGTPG
+1 
-10 GKRIA
+10 
-15 SMFPIAALLA
+15 
-25 VCASLPLTVRV
+25 
-36 HPDVAAALDAG
+36 
-47 RAVVALE
+47 
-54 STIISHGMPYPANVQ
+54 
-69 TAREVEEVV
+69 
-78 RNSGAVPA
+78 
-86 TIAILDGVCCIGLSD
+86 
-101 DELNRF
+101 
-107 AVLGAAGKVAKVSR
+107 
-121 RDLAACVSR
+121 
-130 SGHGGTTVSAT
+130 

-245 ASSIL
+245 ASSTL
-250 GLKSGL
+250 GLSSGT

-274 GAIEQALAEADAAG
+274 GAIEQALAEAGAAG

-313 NIALIKNNAAI
+313 NIALIKNNAAV

-338 MAPGGRLRG
+338 TAPGGRLRG
-347 GDGGGDGEGAEGALP
+347 GGGGGDSGGAEGALP
-362 HSRNCRQ
+362 HSRNDRQ

-395 SPGSL
+395 SPGTL

-427 VGDDAFGEQLL
+427 VGDDAFGDQLL

-456 GEGGGESGG
+456 GEGGSESGG

-476 ICGIDVSRVLRVPGE
+476 VCGIDVSRVLRVSGE

-503 SDLLA
+503 SDLIA
-508 AIADMDVYRHVTPE
+508 AIADMDVHRHVTPE

-562 LWLEPVSVP
+562 LWLEPVSVS
-571 KAHAACRSLVE
+571 KAHAACCSLVE

-599 VAMAAALEGSAA
+599 VAMAAALQGSAA
-611 PATHKGIARAPSA
+611 PAPHKGIAHAPSA
-624 EDVRAAAGALVR
+624 EDVRTAAGALVR

-649 GVLWARRAVP
+649 GVLWARRAAP
-659 GASSDVLFE
+659 GSSSDVLFE

-674 VDSIKSTRG
+674 VDSISSTRG

-692 AWALSTAPTSTA
+692 AWALITAPTSTA
-704 PSMFRVITQDDERH
+704 PSTFRVTQDDERH

-724 AIRCG
+724 AILCG
-729 LRAARLALLTDGA
+729 LRAARLALQTEGA
-742 VPVDLSPAAMMAA
+742 VPIDLSPAAIMAPA
-755 A
+755 

>member
-1 MNGERGTPG
+1 
-10 GKRIA
+10 
-15 SMFPIAALLA
+15 
-25 VCASLPLTVRV
+25 VRV

-54 STIISHGMPYPANVQ
+54 STIISHGMPYPANIQ

-121 RDLAACVSR
+121 RDLAACVAR

-245 ASSIL
+245 ASSTL
-250 GLKSGL
+250 GLSSGT

-274 GAIEQALAEADAAG
+274 GAIEQALAEAGAAG

-313 NIALIKNNAAI
+313 NIALIKNNAAV

-338 MAPGGRLRG
+338 TAPGGRLRG
-347 GDGGGDGEGAEGALP
+347 GGGGGDSGGAEGALP
-362 HSRNCRQ
+362 HSRNDRQ

-395 SPGSL
+395 SPGTL

-427 VGDDAFGEQLL
+427 VGDDAFGDQLL

-456 GEGGGESGG
+456 GEGGSESGG

-476 ICGIDVSRVLRVPGE
+476 VCGIDVSRVLRVSGE

-503 SDLLA
+503 SDLIA
-508 AIADMDVYRHVTPE
+508 AIADMDVHRHVTPE

-562 LWLEPVSVP
+562 LWLEPVSVS
-571 KAHAACRSLVE
+571 KAHAACCSLVE

-599 VAMAAALEGSAA
+599 VAMAAALQGSAA
-611 PATHKGIARAPSA
+611 PAPHKGIAHAPSA
-624 EDVRAAAGALVR
+624 EEVRTAAGALVR

-649 GVLWARRAVP
+649 GVLWARRAAP
-659 GASSDVLFE
+659 GSSSDVLFE

-674 VDSIKSTRG
+674 VDSISSTRG

-692 AWALSTAPTSTA
+692 AWALITAPTSTA
-704 PSMFRVITQDDERH
+704 LSTFRVTQDDERH

-724 AIRCG
+724 AILCG
-729 LRAARLALLTDGA
+729 LRAARLALQTEGA
-742 VPVDLSPAAMMAA
+742 VPIDLSPAAIMAPA
-755 A
+755 

>member
-1 MNGERGTPG
+1 
-10 GKRIA
+10 
-15 SMFPIAALLA
+15 
-25 VCASLPLTVRV
+25 VRV

-54 STIISHGMPYPANVQ
+54 STIISHGMPYPANIQ

-121 RDLAACVSR
+121 RDLAACVAR

-245 ASSIL
+245 ASSTL
-250 GLKSGL
+250 GLSSGT

-274 GAIEQALAEADAAG
+274 GAIEQALAEAGAAG

-313 NIALIKNNAAI
+313 NIALIKNNAAV

-338 MAPGGRLRG
+338 TAPGGRLRG
-347 GDGGGDGEGAEGALP
+347 GGGGGDSGGAEGALP
-362 HSRNCRQ
+362 HSRNDRQ

-395 SPGSL
+395 SPGTL

-427 VGDDAFGEQLL
+427 VGDDAFGDQLL

-456 GEGGGESGG
+456 GEGGSESGG
-465 EGGGGF
+465 EGGGGV

-476 ICGIDVSRVLRVPGE
+476 VCGIDVSRVLRVSGE

-503 SDLLA
+503 SDLIA
-508 AIADMDVYRHVTPE
+508 AIADMDVHRHVTPE

-562 LWLEPVSVP
+562 LWLEPVSVS
-571 KAHAACRSLVE
+571 KAHAACCSLVE

-599 VAMAAALEGSAA
+599 VAMAAALQGSAA
-611 PATHKGIARAPSA
+611 PAPHKGIAHAPSA
-624 EDVRAAAGALVR
+624 EDVRTAAGALVR

-649 GVLWARRAVP
+649 GVLWARRAAP
-659 GASSDVLFE
+659 GSSSDVLFE

-674 VDSIKSTRG
+674 VDSISSTRG

-692 AWALSTAPTSTA
+692 AWALITAPTSTA
-704 PSMFRVITQDDERH
+704 PSTFRVTQDDERH

-724 AIRCG
+724 AILCG
-729 LRAARLALLTDGA
+729 LRAARLALQTEGA
-742 VPVDLSPAAMMAA
+742 VPIDLSPAAIMAPA
-755 A
+755 

>member
-1 MNGERGTPG
+1 
-10 GKRIA
+10 
-15 SMFPIAALLA
+15 
-25 VCASLPLTVRV
+25 VRV

-54 STIISHGMPYPANVQ
+54 STIISHGMPYPANIQ

-121 RDLAACVSR
+121 RDLAACVAR

-245 ASSIL
+245 ASSTL
-250 GLKSGL
+250 GLSSGT

-274 GAIEQALAEADAAG
+274 GAIEQALAEAGAAG

-313 NIALIKNNAAI
+313 NIALIKNNAAV

-338 MAPGGRLRG
+338 TAPGGRLRG
-347 GDGGGDGEGAEGALP
+347 GGGGGDSGGAEGALP
-362 HSRNCRQ
+362 HSRNDRQ
-369 PIVVGGAVADLV
+369 PIVVGGAVADIV

-395 SPGSL
+395 SPGTL

-427 VGDDAFGEQLL
+427 VGDDAFGDQLL

-456 GEGGGESGG
+456 GEGGSESGG
-465 EGGGGF
+465 EGGGGV

-476 ICGIDVSRVLRVPGE
+476 VCGIDVSRVLRVSGE

-503 SDLLA
+503 SDLIA
-508 AIADMDVYRHVTPE
+508 AIADMDVHRHVTPE

-562 LWLEPVSVP
+562 LWLEPVSVS
-571 KAHAACRSLVE
+571 KAHAACCSLVE

-599 VAMAAALEGSAA
+599 VAMAAALQGSAA
-611 PATHKGIARAPSA
+611 PAPHKGIAHAPSA
-624 EDVRAAAGALVR
+624 EEVRTAAGALVR

-649 GVLWARRAVP
+649 GVLWARRAAP
-659 GASSDVLFE
+659 GSSSDVLFE

-674 VDSIKSTRG
+674 VDSISSTRG

-692 AWALSTAPTSTA
+692 AWALITAPTSTA
-704 PSMFRVITQDDERH
+704 PSTFRVTQDDERH

-724 AIRCG
+724 AILCG
-729 LRAARLALLTDGA
+729 LRAARLALQTEGA
-742 VPVDLSPAAMMAA
+742 VPIDLSPAAIMAPA
-755 A
+755 

>member
-1 MNGERGTPG
+1 MCPL
-10 GKRIA
+10 
-15 SMFPIAALLA
+15 AALLA

-54 STIISHGMPYPANVQ
+54 STIISHGMPYPANIQ

-121 RDLAACVSR
+121 RDLAACVAR

-245 ASSIL
+245 ASSTL
-250 GLKSGL
+250 GLSSGT

-274 GAIEQALAEADAAG
+274 GAIEQALAEAGAAG

-313 NIALIKNNAAI
+313 NIALIKNNAAV

-338 MAPGGRLRG
+338 TAPGGRLRG
-347 GDGGGDGEGAEGALP
+347 GGGGGDSGGAEGALP
-362 HSRNCRQ
+362 HSRNDRQ
-369 PIVVGGAVADLV
+369 PIVVGGAVADIV

-395 SPGSL
+395 SPGTL

-427 VGDDAFGEQLL
+427 VGDDAFGDQLL

-456 GEGGGESGG
+456 GEGGSESGG
-465 EGGGGF
+465 EGGGGV

-476 ICGIDVSRVLRVPGE
+476 VCGIDVSRVLRVSGE

-503 SDLLA
+503 SDLIA
-508 AIADMDVYRHVTPE
+508 AIADMDVHRHVTPE

-562 LWLEPVSVP
+562 LWLEPVSVS
-571 KAHAACRSLVE
+571 KAHAACCSLVE

-599 VAMAAALEGSAA
+599 VAMAAALQGSAA
-611 PATHKGIARAPSA
+611 PAPHKGIAHAPSA
-624 EDVRAAAGALVR
+624 EDVRTAAGALVR

-649 GVLWARRAVP
+649 GVLWARRAAP
-659 GASSDVLFE
+659 GSSSDVLFE

-674 VDSIKSTRG
+674 VDSISSTRG

-692 AWALSTAPTSTA
+692 AWALITAPTSTA
-704 PSMFRVITQDDERH
+704 PSTFRVTQDDERH

-724 AIRCG
+724 AILCG
-729 LRAARLALLTDGA
+729 LRAARLALQTEGA
-742 VPVDLSPAAMMAA
+742 VPIDLSPAAIMAPA
-755 A
+755 

>member
-1 MNGERGTPG
+1 
-10 GKRIA
+10 
-15 SMFPIAALLA
+15 
-25 VCASLPLTVRV
+25 VRV

-54 STIISHGMPYPANVQ
+54 STIISHGMPYPANIQ

-121 RDLAACVSR
+121 RDLAACVAR

-245 ASSIL
+245 ASSTL
-250 GLKSGL
+250 GLSSGT

-274 GAIEQALAEADAAG
+274 GAIEQALAEAGAAG

-313 NIALIKNNAAI
+313 NIALIKNNAAV

-338 MAPGGRLRG
+338 TAPGGRLRG
-347 GDGGGDGEGAEGALP
+347 GGGGGDSGGAEGALP
-362 HSRNCRQ
+362 HSRNDRQ
-369 PIVVGGAVADLV
+369 PIVVGGAVADIV

-395 SPGSL
+395 SPGTL

-427 VGDDAFGEQLL
+427 VGDDAFGDQLL

-456 GEGGGESGG
+456 GEGGSESGG

-476 ICGIDVSRVLRVPGE
+476 VCGIDVSRVLRVSGE

-503 SDLLA
+503 SDLIA
-508 AIADMDVYRHVTPE
+508 AIADMDVHRHVTPE

-562 LWLEPVSVP
+562 LWLEPVSVS
-571 KAHAACRSLVE
+571 KAHAACCSLVE

-599 VAMAAALEGSAA
+599 VAMAAALQGSAA
-611 PATHKGIARAPSA
+611 PAPHKGIAHAPSA
-624 EDVRAAAGALVR
+624 EDVRTAAGALVR

-649 GVLWARRAVP
+649 GVLWARRAAP
-659 GASSDVLFE
+659 GSSSDVLFE

-674 VDSIKSTRG
+674 VDSISSTRG

-692 AWALSTAPTSTA
+692 AWALITAPTSTA
-704 PSMFRVITQDDERH
+704 PSTFRVTQDDERH

-724 AIRCG
+724 AILCG
-729 LRAARLALLTDGA
+729 LRAARLALQTEGA
-742 VPVDLSPAAMMAA
+742 VPIDLSPAAIMAPA
-755 A
+755 

>member
-1 MNGERGTPG
+1 MCPL
-10 GKRIA
+10 
-15 SMFPIAALLA
+15 AALLA

-54 STIISHGMPYPANVQ
+54 STIISHGMPYPANIQ

-121 RDLAACVSR
+121 RDLAACVAR

-245 ASSIL
+245 ASSTL
-250 GLKSGL
+250 GLSSGT

-274 GAIEQALAEADAAG
+274 GAIEQALAEAGAAG

-313 NIALIKNNAAI
+313 NIALIKNNAAV

-338 MAPGGRLRG
+338 TAPGGRLRG
-347 GDGGGDGEGAEGALP
+347 GGGGGDSGGAEGALP
-362 HSRNCRQ
+362 HSRNDRQ

-395 SPGSL
+395 SPGTL

-427 VGDDAFGEQLL
+427 VGDDAFGDQLL

-456 GEGGGESGG
+456 GEGGSESGG

-476 ICGIDVSRVLRVPGE
+476 VCGIDVSRVLRVSGE

-503 SDLLA
+503 SDLIA
-508 AIADMDVYRHVTPE
+508 AIADMDVHRHVTPE

-562 LWLEPVSVP
+562 LWLEPVSVS
-571 KAHAACRSLVE
+571 KAHAACCSLVE

-599 VAMAAALEGSAA
+599 VAMAAALQGSAA
-611 PATHKGIARAPSA
+611 PAPHKGIAHAPSA
-624 EDVRAAAGALVR
+624 EEVRTAAGALVR

-649 GVLWARRAVP
+649 GVLWARRAAP
-659 GASSDVLFE
+659 GSSSDVLFE

-674 VDSIKSTRG
+674 VDSISSTRG

-692 AWALSTAPTSTA
+692 AWALITAPTSTA
-704 PSMFRVITQDDERH
+704 PSTFRVTQDDERH

-724 AIRCG
+724 AILCG
-729 LRAARLALLTDGA
+729 LRAARLALQTEGA
-742 VPVDLSPAAMMAA
+742 VPIDLSPAAIMAPA
-755 A
+755 

>member
-1 MNGERGTPG
+1 MCPL
-10 GKRIA
+10 
-15 SMFPIAALLA
+15 AALLA

-54 STIISHGMPYPANVQ
+54 STIISHGMPYPANIQ

-121 RDLAACVSR
+121 RDLAACVAR

-245 ASSIL
+245 ASSTL
-250 GLKSGL
+250 GLSSGT

-274 GAIEQALAEADAAG
+274 GAIEQALAEAGAAG

-313 NIALIKNNAAI
+313 NIALIKNNAAV

-338 MAPGGRLRG
+338 TAPGGRLRG
-347 GDGGGDGEGAEGALP
+347 DGGGGDSGGAEGALP
-362 HSRNCRQ
+362 HSRNDRQ

-395 SPGSL
+395 SPGTL

-427 VGDDAFGEQLL
+427 VGDDAFGDQLL
-438 SHAASLQGEMGVG
+438 SHAASLQGEMGAG

-476 ICGIDVSRVLRVPGE
+476 VCGIDVSRVLRVSGE
-491 RTATYTAVMDHT
+491 RTATYTALMDHT
-503 SDLLA
+503 SDLIA
-508 AIADMDVYRHVTPE
+508 AIADMDVHRHVTPE

-562 LWLEPVSVP
+562 LWLEPVSVS
-571 KAHAACRSLVE
+571 KAHAACCSLVE

-599 VAMAAALEGSAA
+599 VAMAAALQGSAA
-611 PATHKGIARAPSA
+611 PAPHKGIAHAPSA
-624 EDVRAAAGALVR
+624 EDVRTAAGALVR

-649 GVLWARRAVP
+649 GVLWARRAAP
-659 GASSDVLFE
+659 GSSSDVLFE

-674 VDSIKSTRG
+674 VDSISSTRG

-692 AWALSTAPTSTA
+692 AWALITAPTSTA
-704 PSMFRVITQDDERH
+704 PSTFRVTQDDERH

-724 AIRCG
+724 AILCG
-729 LRAARLALLTDGA
+729 LRAARLALQTEGA
-742 VPVDLSPAAMMAA
+742 VPIDLSPAAIMAPA
-755 A
+755 

>member
-1 MNGERGTPG
+1 
-10 GKRIA
+10 
-15 SMFPIAALLA
+15 
-25 VCASLPLTVRV
+25 VRV

-54 STIISHGMPYPANVQ
+54 STIISHGMPYPANIQ

-121 RDLAACVSR
+121 RDLAACVAR

-245 ASSIL
+245 ASSTL
-250 GLKSGL
+250 GLSSGT

-274 GAIEQALAEADAAG
+274 GAIEQALAEAGAAG

-313 NIALIKNNAAI
+313 NIALIKNNAAV

-338 MAPGGRLRG
+338 TAPGGRLRG
-347 GDGGGDGEGAEGALP
+347 GGGGGDSGGAEGALP
-362 HSRNCRQ
+362 HSRNDRQ

-395 SPGSL
+395 SPGTL

-427 VGDDAFGEQLL
+427 VGDDAFGDQLL

-456 GEGGGESGG
+456 GEGGSESGG

-476 ICGIDVSRVLRVPGE
+476 VCGIDVSRVLRVSGE

-503 SDLLA
+503 SDLIA
-508 AIADMDVYRHVTPE
+508 AIADMDVHRHVTPE

-562 LWLEPVSVP
+562 LWLEPVSVS
-571 KAHAACRSLVE
+571 KAHAACCSLVE

-599 VAMAAALEGSAA
+599 VAMAAALQGSAA
-611 PATHKGIARAPSA
+611 PAPHKGIAHAPSA
-624 EDVRAAAGALVR
+624 EDVRTAAGALVR

-649 GVLWARRAVP
+649 GVLWARRAAP
-659 GASSDVLFE
+659 GSSSDVLFE

-674 VDSIKSTRG
+674 VDSISSTRG

-692 AWALSTAPTSTA
+692 AWALITAPTSTA
-704 PSMFRVITQDDERH
+704 PSTFRVTQDDERH

-724 AIRCG
+724 AILCG
-729 LRAARLALLTDGA
+729 LRAARLALQTEGA
-742 VPVDLSPAAMMAA
+742 VPVDLSPAAIMAPA
-755 A
+755 

>member
-1 MNGERGTPG
+1 
-10 GKRIA
+10 
-15 SMFPIAALLA
+15 
-25 VCASLPLTVRV
+25 VRV

-54 STIISHGMPYPANVQ
+54 STIISHGMPYPANIQ

-121 RDLAACVSR
+121 RDLAACVAR

-245 ASSIL
+245 ASSTL
-250 GLKSGL
+250 GLSSGT

-274 GAIEQALAEADAAG
+274 GAIEQALAEAGAAG

-313 NIALIKNNAAI
+313 NIALIKNNAAV

-338 MAPGGRLRG
+338 TAPGGRLRG
-347 GDGGGDGEGAEGALP
+347 GGGGGDSGGAEGALP
-362 HSRNCRQ
+362 HSRNDRQ

-395 SPGSL
+395 SPGTL

-427 VGDDAFGEQLL
+427 VGDDAFGDQLL

-456 GEGGGESGG
+456 GEGGSESGG
-465 EGGGGF
+465 EGGGGV

-476 ICGIDVSRVLRVPGE
+476 VCGIDVSRVLRVSGE

-503 SDLLA
+503 SDLIA
-508 AIADMDVYRHVTPE
+508 AIADMDVHRHVTPE

-562 LWLEPVSVP
+562 LWLEPVSVS
-571 KAHAACRSLVE
+571 KAHAACCSLVE

-599 VAMAAALEGSAA
+599 VAMAAALQGSAA
-611 PATHKGIARAPSA
+611 PAPHKGIAHAPSA
-624 EDVRAAAGALVR
+624 EEVRTAAGALVR

-649 GVLWARRAVP
+649 GVLWARRAAP
-659 GASSDVLFE
+659 GSSSDVLFE

-674 VDSIKSTRG
+674 VDSISSTRG

-692 AWALSTAPTSTA
+692 AWALITAPTSTA
-704 PSMFRVITQDDERH
+704 PSTFRVTQDDERH

-724 AIRCG
+724 AILCG
-729 LRAARLALLTDGA
+729 LRAARLALQTEGA
-742 VPVDLSPAAMMAA
+742 VPIDLSPAAIMAPA
-755 A
+755 

>member
-1 MNGERGTPG
+1 MCPL
-10 GKRIA
+10 
-15 SMFPIAALLA
+15 AALLA

-54 STIISHGMPYPANVQ
+54 STIISHGMPYPANIQ

-121 RDLAACVSR
+121 RDLAACVAR

-245 ASSIL
+245 ASSTL
-250 GLKSGL
+250 GLSSGT

-274 GAIEQALAEADAAG
+274 GAIEQALAEAGAAG

-313 NIALIKNNAAI
+313 NIALIKNNAAV

-338 MAPGGRLRG
+338 TAPGGRLRG
-347 GDGGGDGEGAEGALP
+347 DGGGGDSGGAEGALP
-362 HSRNCRQ
+362 HSRNDRQ

-395 SPGSL
+395 SPGTL

-427 VGDDAFGEQLL
+427 VGDDAFGDQLL

-476 ICGIDVSRVLRVPGE
+476 VCGIDVSRVLRVSGE
-491 RTATYTAVMDHT
+491 RTATYTALMDHT
-503 SDLLA
+503 SDLIA
-508 AIADMDVYRHVTPE
+508 AIADMDVHRHVTPE

-562 LWLEPVSVP
+562 LWLEPVSVS
-571 KAHAACRSLVE
+571 KAHAACCSLVE

-599 VAMAAALEGSAA
+599 VAMAAALQGSAA
-611 PATHKGIARAPSA
+611 PAPHKGIAHAPSA
-624 EDVRAAAGALVR
+624 EDVRTAAGALVR

-649 GVLWARRAVP
+649 GVLWARRAAP
-659 GASSDVLFE
+659 GSSSDVLFE

-674 VDSIKSTRG
+674 VDSISSTRG

-692 AWALSTAPTSTA
+692 AWALITAPTSTA
-704 PSMFRVITQDDERH
+704 PSTFRVTQDDERH

-724 AIRCG
+724 AILCG
-729 LRAARLALLTDGA
+729 LRAARLALQTEGA
-742 VPVDLSPAAMMAA
+742 VPIDLSPAAIMAPA
-755 A
+755 

>member
-1 MNGERGTPG
+1 
-10 GKRIA
+10 
-15 SMFPIAALLA
+15 
-25 VCASLPLTVRV
+25 VRV

-54 STIISHGMPYPANVQ
+54 STIISHGMPYPANIQ

-121 RDLAACVSR
+121 RDLAACVAR

-245 ASSIL
+245 ASSTL
-250 GLKSGL
+250 GLSSGT

-274 GAIEQALAEADAAG
+274 GAIEQALAEAGAAG

-313 NIALIKNNAAI
+313 NIALIKNNAAV

-338 MAPGGRLRG
+338 TAPGGRLRG
-347 GDGGGDGEGAEGALP
+347 GGGGGDSGGAEGALP
-362 HSRNCRQ
+362 HSRNDRQ
-369 PIVVGGAVADLV
+369 PIVVGGAVADIV

-395 SPGSL
+395 SPGTL

-427 VGDDAFGEQLL
+427 VGDDAFGDQLL

-456 GEGGGESGG
+456 GEGGSESGG
-465 EGGGGF
+465 EGGGGV

-476 ICGIDVSRVLRVPGE
+476 VCGIDVSRVLRVSGE

-503 SDLLA
+503 SDLIA
-508 AIADMDVYRHVTPE
+508 AIADMDVHRHVTPE

-562 LWLEPVSVP
+562 LWLEPVSVS
-571 KAHAACRSLVE
+571 KAHAACCSLVE

-599 VAMAAALEGSAA
+599 VAMAAALQGSAA
-611 PATHKGIARAPSA
+611 PAPHKGIAHAPSA
-624 EDVRAAAGALVR
+624 EDVRTAAGALVR

-649 GVLWARRAVP
+649 GVLWARRAAP
-659 GASSDVLFE
+659 GSSSDVLFE

-674 VDSIKSTRG
+674 VDSISSTRG

-692 AWALSTAPTSTA
+692 AWALITAPTSTA
-704 PSMFRVITQDDERH
+704 PSTFRVTQDDERH

-724 AIRCG
+724 AILCG
-729 LRAARLALLTDGA
+729 LRAARLALQTEGA
-742 VPVDLSPAAMMAA
+742 VPIDLSPAAIMAPA
-755 A
+755 

>member
-1 MNGERGTPG
+1 MCPL
-10 GKRIA
+10 
-15 SMFPIAALLA
+15 AALLA

-54 STIISHGMPYPANVQ
+54 STIISHGMPYPANIQ

-121 RDLAACVSR
+121 RDLAACVAR

-211 ALGTDEFPAFFTRR
+211 ALGADEFPAFFTRR

-245 ASSIL
+245 ASSTL
-250 GLKSGL
+250 GLSSGT

-274 GAIEQALAEADAAG
+274 GAIEQALAEAGAAG
-288 VAGRDTTPF
+288 VVGRDTTPF

-313 NIALIKNNAAI
+313 NIALIKNNAAV

-338 MAPGGRLRG
+338 TAPGGRLRG
-347 GDGGGDGEGAEGALP
+347 GGGGGDSGGAEGALP
-362 HSRNCRQ
+362 HSRNDRQ

-381 ASPAAGSTVLLRTS
+381 ASPAACSTVLLRTS
-395 SPGSL
+395 SPGTL

-416 RLGAHPLLLAA
+416 RLGAHPLLLTA
-427 VGDDAFGEQLL
+427 VGDDAFGDQLL

-456 GEGGGESGG
+456 GEGGGGSGG

-476 ICGIDVSRVLRVPGE
+476 VCGIDVSRVLRVSGE

-503 SDLLA
+503 SDLIA
-508 AIADMDVYRHVTPE
+508 AIADMDVHRHVTPE

-562 LWLEPVSVP
+562 LWLEPVSVS
-571 KAHAACRSLVE
+571 KAHAACCSLVE

-599 VAMAAALEGSAA
+599 VAMAAALQGSAA
-611 PATHKGIARAPSA
+611 PAPHKGIAHAPSA
-624 EDVRAAAGALVR
+624 EDVRTAAGALVR

-649 GVLWARRAVP
+649 GVLWARRAAP
-659 GASSDVLFE
+659 GSSSDVLFE

-674 VDSIKSTRG
+674 VDSITSTRG

-692 AWALSTAPTSTA
+692 AWALITAPTSTA
-704 PSMFRVITQDDERH
+704 PSTFRVTQDDERH

-724 AIRCG
+724 AILCG
-729 LRAARLALLTDGA
+729 LRAARLALQTEGA
-742 VPVDLSPAAMMAA
+742 VPVDLSPAAIMAPA
-755 A
+755 

>member
-1 MNGERGTPG
+1 
-10 GKRIA
+10 
-15 SMFPIAALLA
+15 
-25 VCASLPLTVRV
+25 VRV

-54 STIISHGMPYPANVQ
+54 STIISHGMPYPANIQ

-121 RDLAACVSR
+121 RDLAACVAR

-245 ASSIL
+245 ASSTL
-250 GLKSGL
+250 GLSSGT

-274 GAIEQALAEADAAG
+274 GAIEQALAEAGAAG

-313 NIALIKNNAAI
+313 NIALIKNNAAV

-338 MAPGGRLRG
+338 TAPGGRLRG
-347 GDGGGDGEGAEGALP
+347 GGGGGDSGGAEGAL
-362 HSRNCRQ
+362 RNDRQ

-395 SPGSL
+395 SPGTL
-400 RVSPGGVGR
+400 HVSPGGVGR

-416 RLGAHPLLLAA
+416 RLGTHPLLLTA
-427 VGDDAFGEQLL
+427 VGDDAFGDQLL

-456 GEGGGESGG
+456 GKGGGESGG

-476 ICGIDVSRVLRVPGE
+476 VCGIDVSRVLRVSGE

-503 SDLLA
+503 SDLIA
-508 AIADMDVYRHVTPE
+508 AIADMDVHRHVTPE

-562 LWLEPVSVP
+562 LWLEPVSVS
-571 KAHAACRSLVE
+571 KAHAACCSLVE

-599 VAMAAALEGSAA
+599 VAMAAALQGSAA
-611 PATHKGIARAPSA
+611 PAPHKGIAHAPSA

-649 GVLWARRAVP
+649 GVLWARRAAP
-659 GASSDVLFE
+659 GSSSDVLFE

-674 VDSIKSTRG
+674 VDSITSTRG

-692 AWALSTAPTSTA
+692 AWALITAPTSTA
-704 PSMFRVITQDDERH
+704 PSTFRVTQDDERY

-724 AIRCG
+724 AIHCG
-729 LRAARLALLTDGA
+729 LRAARLALQTEGA
-742 VPVDLSPAAMMAA
+742 VPIDLSPAAMMAPA
-755 A
+755 

>member
-1 MNGERGTPG
+1 MCPL
-10 GKRIA
+10 
-15 SMFPIAALLA
+15 AALLA

-54 STIISHGMPYPANVQ
+54 STIISHGMPYPANIQ

-121 RDLAACVSR
+121 RDLAACVAR

-245 ASSIL
+245 ASSTL
-250 GLKSGL
+250 GLSSGT

-274 GAIEQALAEADAAG
+274 GAIEQALAEAGAAG

-313 NIALIKNNAAI
+313 NIALIKNNAAV

-338 MAPGGRLRG
+338 TAPGGRLRG
-347 GDGGGDGEGAEGALP
+347 GGGGGDSGGAEGALP
-362 HSRNCRQ
+362 HSRNDRQ

-395 SPGSL
+395 SPGTL

-427 VGDDAFGEQLL
+427 VGDDAFGDQLL

-456 GEGGGESGG
+456 GDGGSESGG

-476 ICGIDVSRVLRVPGE
+476 VCGIDVSRVLRVSGE

-503 SDLLA
+503 SDLIA
-508 AIADMDVYRHVTPE
+508 AIADMDVHRHVTPE

-562 LWLEPVSVP
+562 LWLEPVSVS
-571 KAHAACRSLVE
+571 KAHAACCSLVE

-599 VAMAAALEGSAA
+599 VAMAAALQGSAA
-611 PATHKGIARAPSA
+611 PAPHKGIAHAPSA
-624 EDVRAAAGALVR
+624 EEVRTAAGALVR

-649 GVLWARRAVP
+649 GVLWARRAAP
-659 GASSDVLFE
+659 GSSSDVLFE

-674 VDSIKSTRG
+674 VDSISSTRG

-692 AWALSTAPTSTA
+692 AWALITAPTSTA
-704 PSMFRVITQDDERH
+704 PSTFRVTQDDERH

-724 AIRCG
+724 AILCG
-729 LRAARLALLTDGA
+729 LRAARLALQTEGA
-742 VPVDLSPAAMMAA
+742 VPVDLSPAAIMAPA
-755 A
+755 